1 MKRLLSL
8 TALIAFSYCL
18 YSPVY
23 GQSGTKHVE
32 VSGSIPESLK
42 TNGRYAYLFIQYENQ
57 AQFVDSC
64 LIRDNRYLLKGTI
77 PFDEIMTEVVIE
89 GVPASSGG
97 FILNSGDHV
106 TCNFEPRGRFDR
118 ARTTGSSSS
127 EELYRILNDSIKPLT
142 ARLFPLFQRSRETDK
157 ADPAYEK
164 AQDSIKH
171 YQQAIVK
178 IWYRL
183 LQTTGSGFNAIFAYI
198 NIAPDLSPQEKMDAE
213 TSIAQRFPD
222 NINLSMVTGRPL
234 KGDTI
239 ADPTIESMRTFN
251 RYATLIGEL
260 PPYPDDLSKNAG
272 NGSAAEQKP
281 EISISAPPQAANE
294 EQVVVIAPP
303 QTAEQE
309 QEQEQEQVVII
320 APPPA
325 PAESTPEVYA
335 VGDRVADFALPS
347 LQDRTAGLSQIE
359 TEYILIDIWASWCA
373 PCRKEIPIIKE
384 VAQKYESRLH
394 VLALSIDDN
403 LYKWKGAIEED
414 GTQQFTHVILRKDNP
429 EQEKFRK
436 LFDIKVIPRNF
447 LLDKNRRIVAINLR
461 GDDLEKKLKELM
473 PERSR

>member
-8 TALIAFSYCL
+8 TALIALSYCL
-18 YSPVY
+18 FSPAY

-32 VSGSIPESLK
+32 VSGNIPDSLK
-42 TNGRYAYLFIQYENQ
+42 TNGRYAYLYIQYENQ

-64 LIRDNRYLLKGTI
+64 LIRNNRYLLQGEL
-77 PFDEIMTEVVIE
+77 PFDEIMSEVVIE

-97 FILNSGDHV
+97 FILNSGDRV

-118 ARTTGSSSS
+118 ARATGSSSS

-164 AQDSIKH
+164 VQDSIKH

-198 NIAPDLSPQEKMDAE
+198 NIAPDLSPQEKIDAE

-234 KGDTI
+234 KGETI

-260 PPYPDDLSKNAG
+260 PPYPDDLSKNTG
-272 NGSAAEQKP
+272 SRSAAEQEP
-281 EISISAPPQAANE
+281 EISISAPPQPANE

-303 QTAEQE
+303 QPA
-309 QEQEQEQVVII
+309 EQEQEQVVVI
-320 APPPA
+320 APPSA

-347 LQDRTAGLSQIE
+347 LQDRAAGLSQIE
-359 TEYILIDIWASWCA
+359 SEYILIDIWASWCA

-429 EQEKFRK
+429 EHEKFRK

-447 LLDKNRRIVAINLR
+447 LLDKNRRIVAMNLH

-473 PERSR
+473 PGPSR